1 MTTLNVQNGARDLS
15 FSIRMA
21 PPFLFPSSKMCFI
34 CKTSAYHYVKQAFSA
49 SQRKGM
55 LLSPCAPFWLWE
67 VLQDFI
73 RSHSLAWA
81 AAACEPFE
89 ADTDSIHQPLHLCL
103 MALCRHSCLP
113 VCLMCTYRMPTYTF
127 MSENQQAA
135 QRQGAQMDFLI
146 QLFAGSFFSSTG
158 FWSPSQK
165 CT

>member
-1 MTTLNVQNGARDLS
+1 
-15 FSIRMA
+15 MA
-21 PPFLFPSSKMCFI
+21 PSFLFPSSKLCFI

-49 SQRKGM
+49 SQRKRM
-55 LLSPCAPFWLWE
+55 LSSCAPNTHQLPFWLWE
-67 VLQDFI
+67 VLQDLI
-73 RSHSLAWA
+73 QSHSLAWA
-81 AAACEPFE
+81 AAACERFE

-113 VCLMCTYRMPTYTF
+113 VCLMCTYRMPTYTS
-127 MSENQQAA
+127 MSENRQAA